1 MMSEL
6 AECAETGEVSV
17 EELSKLLNV
26 DDLAMDATVVHQSDN
41 IIANSKKR
49 SLANDDESE
58 AEAVTKKRR
67 GRPAKPSTSVHHKPR
82 SIAKG
87 AVKGT
92 VKMDSRTAVDASTQ
106 TESSHDQV
114 IGWGDTQADDPDN
127 TVNTAL
133 SSTIMSCIEALIMP
147 VSSHVNLLQKE
158 MDDMK
163 TAVTQLTSAITAFTR
178 SDINISSATA
188 STSDVGS
195 DNEQDTD
202 FIPAST
208 ASRRAKRRSRR
219 HDNDQRPP
227 NDHKTSH
234 PGTSAEPQEDLR
246 RDVVASMYVDMELK
260 QRRARNIIV
269 SGVPYSSDDFSYVT
283 NLIAEE
289 FDLHY
294 IPTVMCRRIG
304 RQTDGRIQPL
314 LVTLESSEDAA
325 YFVANARLLRR
336 SHDQLV
342 RQHVYISADLTP
354 AEAKAAYE
362 IRCRRRLKNSQNL
375 QSDQTVGARND
386 DAGRH

>member
-6 AECAETGEVSV
+6 AECAVTEEVNV
-17 EELSKLLNV
+17 EVLSKLLSG
-26 DDLAMDATVVHQSDN
+26 DDMAMDTTAIHQSDN
-41 IIANSKKR
+41 ITANSKKR

-82 SIAKG
+82 SIAKS

-92 VKMDSRTAVDASTQ
+92 VKIDSRTVVDACTQ

-114 IGWGDTQADDPDN
+114 IGWGDIQPDDAA

-158 MDDMK
+158 MDEMK
-163 TAVTQLTSAITAFTR
+163 TAVTQLTSAITAFTKP
-178 SDINISSATA
+178 DINIPSATA
-188 STSDVGS
+188 STSDVSS

-202 FIPAST
+202 FIPASA

-227 NDHKTSH
+227 NDPKTSH
-234 PGTSAEPQEDLR
+234 PGTSVEPQVDLR
-246 RDVVASMYVDMELK
+246 RDVVAGMYVDMELK

-269 SGVPYSSDDFSYVT
+269 SGVPYSNDDFSYVT

-342 RQHVYISADLTP
+342 RQHVYVSADLTP

-362 IRCRRRLKNSQNL
+362 IRCRRRE
-375 QSDQTVGARND
+375 RND
-386 DAGRH
+386 RIQRADPTVSDVTAGDGRH